1 MTSESEETMGFD
13 LISRNRQLGDAGYMR
28 ANVFQMVF
36 LRSAMLAAGV
46 KESLV
51 YKKFLGNDGWL
62 VTDLQAKTIA
72 MELRKWIKG
81 RNLVLD
87 FAEENEGA
95 RRVNDTVFGL
105 IESVTRGGQKMA
117 ARKIR
122 RAKSLTVRVDRE
134 MRVAIRRFA
143 DFCERSG
150 GFWVD

>member
-1 MTSESEETMGFD
+1 MGFD
-13 LISRNRQLGDAGYMR
+13 LISKNRSLADAGYMR
-28 ANVFQMVF
+28 ANVYQMVF

-72 MELRKWIKG
+72 VNLRNWMRG

-87 FAEENEGA
+87 FAERNEKV

-105 IESVTRGGQKMA
+105 IESVSGGGQKMA

-122 RAKSLTVRVDRE
+122 RAKSLIVRIDRN
-134 MRVAIRRFA
+134 MRVAIRRFV

>member
-1 MTSESEETMGFD
+1 MGFD
-13 LISRNRQLGDAGYMR
+13 LLSKNRRLGGAGYMR
-28 ANVFQMVF
+28 ANVYQMVF

-51 YKKFLGNDGWL
+51 YKKFIRNDGWP

-72 MELRKWIKG
+72 RELRNWIKG
-81 RNLVLD
+81 RNLILD
-87 FAEENEGA
+87 LAEKSEAA

-105 IESVTRGGQKMA
+105 IESVSRDGQKIA

-122 RAKSLTVRVDRE
+122 RARSLPVRLDRR
-134 MRVAIRRFA
+134 MRAAIRRFA